1 MNVLM
6 FSPGFPYEQP
16 FFTRGLRRQGA
27 NVIGV
32 GDQPAHDLPP
42 MASEALADYWQI
54 GSFSDEGQVLEQIVD
69 RARHVRIDQV
79 ESTWEPLMTLAAK
92 LRARLGL
99 AGMTLEET
107 IPFRDKEVMKRML
120 DRHGIRTPRHASTT
134 SVDGVRQAAA
144 AIGYPICVKPIAGA
158 GSADTYR
165 VENDRELEDVL
176 PRLRH
181 VPEVSVEEFIEGEE
195 YTFDTI
201 CIDGQIR
208 YYNISWY
215 RPNPLVQRQHQW
227 ISPQTMALRN
237 PDDSQLA
244 GGRALGAAVL
254 KALGFR
260 TGFTHMEWFRKSNGE
275 AVFGE
280 IAARPPGA
288 SSVDIMNF
296 ASDVDLYEGWA
307 EAVLYRRFSIPLERK
322 YNAAHIFKRAQG
334 EGRIQRITGL
344 ESLLA
349 DYGPQICTID
359 LLPIGAPRRNW
370 KQTLRSDGM
379 VIIRHPDLA
388 TACEIADQVGIR
400 LQMYAG

>member
-27 NVIGV
+27 NVVGV

-42 MASEALADYWQI
+42 MARESLADYWQI

-107 IPFRDKEVMKRML
+107 IPFRDKEVMKRVL

-134 SVDGVRQAAA
+134 SADGVRQAAA

-158 GSADTYR
+158 GSADTFR
-165 VENDRELEDVL
+165 VENERELENVL
-176 PRLRH
+176 PQLRH

-201 CIDGQIR
+201 CIDGEIR

-237 PDDSQLA
+237 PDVPQLA
-244 GGRALGAAVL
+244 GGRALGVAVL

-260 TGFTHMEWFRKSNGE
+260 TGFTHMEWFRKPDGE

-296 ASDVDLYEGWA
+296 ANDVDLYEGWA
-307 EAVLYRRFSIPLERK
+307 EAVLHRRFSLPLEREVQRGAHLQAGAGGGADPADHRAGEFTRRVRSAPLRDRP
-322 YNAAHIFKRAQG
+322 AADRCTPAQ
-334 EGRIQRITGL
+334 L
-344 ESLLA
+344 EA
-349 DYGPQICTID
+349 DSPLRWNGDHPPSGP
-359 LLPIGAPRRNW
+359 
-370 KQTLRSDGM
+370 
-379 VIIRHPDLA
+379 RH
-388 TACEIADQVGIR
+388 R
-400 LQMYAG
+400 L